1 MEYLSETQTQTFLL
15 EDVWDVNEK
24 PKQNLSDL
32 LLGLP
37 TLDVLGTLNRE
48 ISSVVFDSRKT
59 MNGSLFVAVHGLK
72 RDGFQ
77 FVRDAIARGAS
88 AFVTEATR
96 EQLVELELD
105 TRNVTAVSVADC
117 RGALSWIGSQYYRRP
132 CDRLN
137 LFGITGTNGK
147 TTLTYILE
155 SIYQAKG
162 EDSGIIGTIH
172 YHYGD
177 TNLAAPITTP
187 ESLDI
192 NHMLDEMTGR
202 KISHCF
208 LEVSS
213 HSLALKRVHGMHF
226 VVGIFTNLTRDH
238 LDFHGTMEEY
248 KEAKKGLFRDNAV
261 DKAVSNTDDPVGR
274 EILEEFTGEALSTGI
289 DHVADVMAENC
300 TLSETGSR
308 FTLKTPAG
316 SREIQTH
323 LLGRHNIYNLISA
336 AAAALLQGISL
347 DDIDQGL
354 RSIDRIP
361 GRFEKVSCGQKFPVV
376 VDYAHTDDALR
387 NVLQAARAITSK
399 RIITVV
405 GCGGD
410 RDRGKRKE
418 MGRTAMEASDFTIVT
433 SDNPRT
439 ENPERIVEDILEG
452 VPSSAVRG
460 KDYTV
465 SIDREEAIGFAIRI
479 AQPGD
484 FVMIAGKGHED
495 YQILGTQK
503 IHFDD
508 REIAAKALRRKLKG
522 D

>member
-1 MEYLSETQTQTFLL
+1 M
-15 EDVWDVNEK
+15 
-24 PKQNLSDL
+24 
-32 LLGLP
+32 
-37 TLDVLGTLNRE
+37 
-48 ISSVVFDSRKT
+48 
-59 MNGSLFVAVHGLK
+59 
-72 RDGFQ
+72 
-77 FVRDAIARGAS
+77 
-88 AFVTEATR
+88 
-96 EQLVELELD
+96 
-105 TRNVTAVSVADC
+105 
-117 RGALSWIGSQYYRRP
+117 
-132 CDRLN
+132 
-137 LFGITGTNGK
+137 GK
-147 TTLTYILE
+147 
-155 SIYQAKG
+155 
-162 EDSGIIGTIH
+162 
-172 YHYGD
+172 
-177 TNLAAPITTP
+177 
-187 ESLDI
+187 
-192 NHMLDEMTGR
+192 
-202 KISHCF
+202 
-208 LEVSS
+208 
-213 HSLALKRVHGMHF
+213 
-226 VVGIFTNLTRDH
+226 
-238 LDFHGTMEEY
+238 Y

-261 DKAVSNTDDPVGR
+261 DKAVSNTDDPIGR
-274 EILEEFTGEALSTGI
+274 EILEEFAGEALSTGI

-323 LLGRHNIYNLISA
+323 LLGRYNIYNLISA

-347 DDIDQGL
+347 DDIDRGL
-354 RSIDRIP
+354 QSIDRIP

-418 MGRTAMEASDFTIVT
+418 MGRTAMKASDFTVIT

-452 VPSSAVRG
+452 VPSSAVRD

-465 SIDREEAIGFAIRI
+465 SINREEAIGFAIRI